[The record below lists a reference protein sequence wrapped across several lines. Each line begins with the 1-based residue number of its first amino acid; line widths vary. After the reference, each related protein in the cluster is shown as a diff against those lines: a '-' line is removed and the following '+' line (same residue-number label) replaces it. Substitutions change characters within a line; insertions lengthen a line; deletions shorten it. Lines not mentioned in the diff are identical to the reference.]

1 MPVVI
6 ELTLSTKPG
15 HYERA
20 LNSYLTW
27 VDTLEEQIDDLKLV
41 LIAGEPA
48 QDVIHGIGVYDHA
61 EVAEGLAST
70 PFFAQFAEALEPHLA
85 EPPDRNEL
93 ELLQVFA
100 VDTEIQAPDI
110 GEASVVEVSMRAK
123 LGRVDEMVE
132 IHETFAGAFQEVQPD
147 AAIILETVQRAS
159 GRMRVFVLYQH
170 AQVAAAEGVGELV
183 GGFYDAV
190 EPLLAEPARRSEL
203 HIVHAFARG

>member
-15 HYERA
+15 HYEKA
-20 LNSYLTW
+20 LETYLSW
-27 VDTLEEQIDDLKLV
+27 VATLEDQVDDLALV
-41 LIAGEPA
+41 LIAGEPS

-70 PFFAQFAEALEPHLA
+70 PFFAEFADALEPHLA
-85 EPPDRNEL
+85 DSPERNEL
-93 ELLQVFA
+93 ELLQVYA
-100 VDTEIQAPDI
+100 IDTDIQAPNV
-110 GEASVVEVSMRAK
+110 GEASLVEVSMRAK

-170 AQVAAAEGVGELV
+170 ADVAAAEGAGDLI

-203 HIVHAFARG
+203 HIVHAFARP